1 MWLQF
6 YWTVLSTHF
15 ISLKCTRPETVGYDL
30 TTFIRILSCSDLLNA
45 ASVYW
50 HIWDAVDWLLSK
62 PRTLKKRLIKGR
74 NELARMKSL
83 LLSWHSVHISCYL
96 RIPICCL
103 QKYLRRVQWL
113 ARTALSQVVSRD
125 SWAAIIMVERRTS
138 AFWLLSHGKAT

>member
-1 MWLQF
+1 
-6 YWTVLSTHF
+6 LSTHF

-83 LLSWHSVHISCYL
+83 QCPHFMLFEDTYLLLTEVSAEGPVACKDSSLPGSESRFLGCHYHGGAKDLCFL
-96 RIPICCL
+96 
-103 QKYLRRVQWL
+103 
-113 ARTALSQVVSRD
+113 TALT
-125 SWAAIIMVERRTS
+125 WKGHI
-138 AFWLLSHGKAT
+138 AFA